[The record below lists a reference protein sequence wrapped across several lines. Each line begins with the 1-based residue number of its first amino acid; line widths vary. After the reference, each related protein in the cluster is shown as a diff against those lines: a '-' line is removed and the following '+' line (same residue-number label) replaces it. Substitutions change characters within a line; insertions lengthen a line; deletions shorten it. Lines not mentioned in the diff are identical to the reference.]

1 MNPTLLPLQKST
13 IDTLKLLLLSVCTCV
28 ALSDVGN
35 AGTREASNAKASSD
49 VLSLESVTAMAEKV
63 AKQQQAGV
71 KKPIYV
77 VNVFRTEKTPIA
89 AVSDME
95 NMCILVINK
104 NPAGWAAWDESFK
117 ALDDKQRMAFV
128 HNALTQET
136 QACAKPSQEARSNGF
151 PKLALSNAVA
161 KHLDAA
167 SSKFTAAHGFSG
179 NGLFHSAIAMEIRHV
194 SPR

>member
-1 MNPTLLPLQKST
+1 MTATSLTLQEST

-35 AGTREASNAKASSD
+35 AGASEAPNAKASSD
-49 VLSLESVTAMAEKV
+49 SLSLESVTVMAEQV

-95 NMCILVINK
+95 NMCVLVINK
-104 NPAGWAAWDESFK
+104 NPAGWAAWDEAFK
-117 ALDDKQRMAFV
+117 PLDDKQRMAFV
-128 HNALTQET
+128 HNALTQEA

-151 PKLALSNAVA
+151 PKLALSNAVV

-167 SSKFTAAHGFSG
+167 SGKFTAAHGFAG
-179 NGLFHSAIAMEIRHV
+179 NGLFHSAIAMEIRQV
-194 SPR
+194 LPR